1 MIHAFCSIYMYISKS
16 VRDGERP
23 INATFVGANDRK
35 QRNKQKLYKKE
46 ILYKKMYK
54 KEMLLIIQKRNIC
67 GCVVDLME
75 ELFSF
80 WFSCFYKYY
89 KMLKKLGA

>member
-1 MIHAFCSIYMYISKS
+1 
-16 VRDGERP
+16 
-23 INATFVGANDRK
+23 
-35 QRNKQKLYKKE
+35 
-46 ILYKKMYK
+46 MYK

-89 KMLKKLGA
+89 KMLKQLGA